1 MDTREIHEGSILSEE
16 LKKLEWNLIQLT
28 YQMPLDKTGLHKN
41 FSYMM
46 CLYSKK
52 VPDLDDRTDIRGNI
66 KLDQALEN
74 IDAFCLYWV
83 NSIRLILDSRLEW
96 GISRIMISILLDLHE
111 VATHQKE
118 GRVCELLREGIYA
131 WADER
136 IVRKLGLKHFY
147 GSSPERS

>member
-1 MDTREIHEGSILSEE
+1 MDTREIHEGSNLSEE
-16 LKKLEWNLIQLT
+16 LKKLEWNLTQLT
-28 YQMPLDKTGLHKN
+28 YQMPLDKAGLHKN
-41 FSYMM
+41 FIYMM
-46 CLYSKK
+46 ILYSKK
-52 VPDLDDRTDIRGNI
+52 VPDIDDRSEIRGNI

-83 NSIRLILDSRLEW
+83 NSIRLILGSRLEW
-96 GISRIMISILLDLHE
+96 GISQTMIAILLDLHE

-118 GRVCELLREGIYA
+118 GKECELVREGIYA

-147 GSSPERS
+147 DGSPDRS